1 VRKLLVGL
9 LALSVILF
17 LFGCK
22 DDDEENT
29 GPSEEEKVSEIMDS
43 NKRVDEDQLKVG
55 DEISNEHGDFIIHK
69 ITTEEVETEE
79 IPVNVKISRMLAA
92 SGEVKGSFVGILGKE
107 VLDYIEFDVRI
118 ENITDEIINF
128 PIVKAK
134 MITNTGEEIDSG
146 DILLSDFVPDEIRS
160 QVYVHGKF
168 YYVLEDTKAEDVES
182 VQIIWD
188 SPVNEAG
195 ETMGKDVE
203 IEVVF

>member
-1 VRKLLVGL
+1 MRKLLVGL
-9 LALSVILF
+9 LAFSMILF

-29 GPSEEEKVSEIMDS
+29 GASEENKVSEIMES
-43 NKRVDEDQLKVG
+43 NKKVDENQLKVG
-55 DEISNEHGDFIIHK
+55 DQISNEHGDFTIHK

-92 SGEVKGSFVGILGKE
+92 SGEVKGSFVDILGKE

-128 PIVKAK
+128 PIVKGK
-134 MITNTGEEIDSG
+134 MVTNTGEVIDSA

-168 YYVLEDTKAEDVES
+168 FYVLEDTKAEDIES
-182 VQIIWD
+182 VRIIWD

-195 ETMGKDVE
+195 ETIGEELE
-203 IEVVF
+203 IEVAF